1 MSRSA
6 PVETPVLH
14 FGHSPDPDD
23 AFMFFGLALG
33 AVTIRDFKVEHVLH
47 DIQTLNE
54 MAMSG
59 AIEITAI
66 SAHAYPSV
74 AERYWIMRCG
84 ASMGIGYGPILVARA
99 DGPRS
104 IEELSGAR
112 VAIPGLLTTAYLVAR
127 LYLPAFEGVVHRF
140 DDIPRA
146 VAGGEVDAGLVIHE
160 GQITY
165 RDQGLEKLGDLG
177 ATWKDDTG
185 LPLPLGLDVVRKDL
199 GRELAGEVSRGLSDS
214 IRYAFE
220 HEDEAVAYALD
231 YGRGLDTERARTFV
245 KMYVNEYTRDMG
257 DEGRR
262 ALETLFAKAAA
273 AGFTEPVP
281 AIDLV

>member
-1 MSRSA
+1 MRDSA
-6 PVETPVLH
+6 LETGVLR

-23 AFMFFGLALG
+23 AFMFFGLARG
-33 AVTIRDFKVEHVLH
+33 AVRIRDFRVEHVLH

-54 MAMSG
+54 MAMAG
-59 AIEITAI
+59 AIEVTAI

-84 ASMGIGYGPILVARA
+84 ASMGIGYGPILVVRPG
-99 DGPRS
+99 GPDS
-104 IEELSGAR
+104 LGALAGTR

-127 LYLPAFEGVVHRF
+127 LYLSEFDAVVYPF

-146 VAGGEVDAGLVIHE
+146 VADGEVDAGLVIHE

-165 RDQGLEKLGDLG
+165 GDQGLAKIGDLG
-177 ATWKDDTG
+177 ALWQDDTG

-199 GRELAGEVSRGLSDS
+199 GRELAEDVSRGLADS
-214 IRYAFE
+214 IRFAFA
-220 HEDEAVAYALD
+220 HEEDAVAYALD

-257 DEGRR
+257 DEGRT
-262 ALETLFAKAAA
+262 ALETLFAKAAE
-273 AGFTEPVP
+273 AGLTDPVP
-281 AIDLV
+281 PVDLV

>member
-1 MSRSA
+1 MGEATTSA
-6 PVETPVLH
+6 AGILR

-23 AFMFFGLALG
+23 AFMFFGLARG
-33 AVTIRDFKVEHVLH
+33 AVRIRDFRVEHALH

-74 AERYWIMRCG
+74 AHRYWIMRCG
-84 ASMGIGYGPILVARA
+84 ASMGIGYGPILVARPG
-99 DGPRS
+99 GPAS
-104 IEELSGAR
+104 LDALAGTR

-127 LYLPAFEGVVHRF
+127 LYLPPFEAVVHPF

-146 VAGGEVDAGLVIHE
+146 VAEGEVDAGLVIHE

-165 RDQGLEKLGDLG
+165 ADQGLEKLGDLG
-177 ATWKDDTG
+177 ALWLADTG

-199 GRELAGEVSRGLSDS
+199 GLELAREVSRGLAES

-257 DEGRR
+257 EEGRR
-262 ALETLFAKAAA
+262 ALETLFARGAAA
-273 AGFTEPVP
+273 DLIEPVP
-281 AIDLV
+281 AIELV